1 MTHRN
6 DAAPAKASLRERTF
20 RLTEH
25 PHYKWIALSNT
36 TLGILMATINSSI
49 VLISLPE
56 IFNGIHLD
64 PLSPSNT
71 SYFLWVLMGYLL
83 VTAVLVVSFGRLGDM
98 YGRARMY
105 NLGFAIFT
113 VFSIALSS
121 TYLHGTAGAWWLIVM
136 RLGQGVGGALLFA
149 NSAAILT
156 DAFPPNQ
163 RGLALGVNNVAGIAG
178 SFLGLILGG
187 LLAPVSWRAIFL
199 VSVPFGLVGTVWAYL
214 MLHDLGQRVKAHIDW
229 LGNAVFAAGLV
240 SILVGITYGLE
251 PYGRSTM
258 GWSNPGVVAA
268 IVGGLVALVA
278 FVWIERHVAEP
289 MINVKL
295 FRIRAY
301 LAGNLAS
308 LLASLGRGGMMFI
321 LIIWLQGIWL
331 PEHGYSYA
339 QTPLWAGIYLV
350 PLTIGFL
357 VAGPVSG
364 YLSDRYGARPFATA
378 GMIIAA
384 ISFALLI
391 ALPVDFG
398 YPVFAGLLLLNGLAM
413 GLFASPNRAAIMNS
427 LPVNERGVGA
437 GIAATF
443 QNAAMVF
450 SIGIFFSLM
459 IFGLQASLPQH
470 LYAGLVAEHVPASIA
485 HSIAALPPVGAL
497 FAAFLGYNPMAKLL
511 GPRVLGALPHQDA
524 AYLTGRAFFPHLISA
539 PFGHGLAEA
548 FTFAAVACL
557 VAAAASWMRGGK
569 VTAADVEPHDAADP
583 SIADTL
589 REPVAGGAA

>member
-113 VFSIALSS
+113 VFSIALST